1 VTHNVSMHSR
11 QTSRGVQLMFSV
23 FFLIFFILK
32 SRQKLANSVEYNYN
46 MVCVCVCPSF
56 TYLFIYF
63 TRFGDGFGVC
73 LSVQVLKPIPFRF
86 RSQEMRGLFV

>member
-46 MVCVCVCPSF
+46 MVCVCVCVSVRLLLIFSF
-56 TYLFIYF
+56 TSHVLG
-63 TRFGDGFGVC
+63 TVLVSVC
-73 LSVQVLKPIPFRF
+73 PS
-86 RSQEMRGLFV
+86 RS